1 MTNRSIERKILL
13 FDKLIEKVENLK
25 QQGKVVVQTHG
36 VFDLIHP
43 GIIKHLNMSK
53 REGDVLIV
61 TVIKDKDVRKG
72 PGRPIFPENYRVENV
87 AALEQVDFTCLV
99 DDETP
104 FECIQRIKPDVF
116 SKGRSHKRRAQDL
129 GIYEKNLEK
138 EKKFYFGQGRICETG
153 GISFSSS
160 RIINN
165 FLDVYPEETRKFL
178 QDFSEKYSFDY
189 IMEKVDELKKMKI
202 LLLGDGIIDEYHYV
216 ATMGKSS
223 KANLVVN
230 KYLTHEI
237 FAGGVFAIA
246 NHIAGLCEEIQLVT
260 VLGREDTRED
270 FILNSLKPN
279 VRSQFF
285 YREDGPT
292 IVKKRYIHSYL
303 NQKLFE
309 INYLEDAF
317 INNRIEMEIIKYLE
331 SEIENYDLVLISD
344 FGHGFITEKIFSI
357 IEKHSK
363 TFGINTQ
370 TNGANV
376 GYNLITKYHNPNYVC
391 LDELEIRLAAQEKF
405 TDIKDV
411 IKKISKS
418 INSDYLIATLGKGG
432 SIGINRKG
440 ETNRTPIFSSKVI
453 DTVGAGDA
461 FFAYTA
467 PCFAIGHPLD
477 LVSFIGNAVGALA
490 VQIVGNKK
498 SVEKYELLDFV
509 HTILK

>member
-1 MTNRSIERKILL
+1 MESKILL

-25 QQGKVVVQTHG
+25 KQGKVVVQTHG

-43 GIIKHLNMSK
+43 GIIKHINLSK
-53 REGDVLIV
+53 SEGDVLIV
-61 TVIKDKDVRKG
+61 TVIKDKDVRRG
-72 PGRPIFPENYRVENV
+72 PGRPIFPEDYRAANV
-87 AALEQVDFTCLV
+87 AALEQVDYACLV

-116 SKGRSHKRRAQDL
+116 SKGKSYKRRAQDREVF
-129 GIYEKNLEK
+129 EKTLDE
-138 EKKFYFGQGRICETG
+138 EKKYFFGQGRICETDG
-153 GISFSSS
+153 VTFSSS
-160 RIINN
+160 QIINN
-165 FLDVYPEETRKFL
+165 FLDVYPEETREFVH
-178 QDFSEKYSFDY
+178 DFSKKYSFDY
-189 IMEKVDELKKMKI
+189 IQEKVDELGKMKI

-216 ATMGKSS
+216 ATMGKSA

-246 NHIAGLCEEIQLVT
+246 NHIAGLCEEVQLVT
-260 VLGREDTRED
+260 VLGREDTRKD

-279 VRSQFF
+279 IKSQFF
-285 YREDGPT
+285 YRDDGPT

-317 INNRIEMEIIKYLE
+317 INDSIEKEIMDYLE
-331 SEIENYDLVLISD
+331 AEIQNYDLVLISD

-391 LDELEIRLAAQEKF
+391 LDELEIRLAAQQRF
-405 TDIKDV
+405 ADIEEV
-411 IKKISKS
+411 IKKISVS

-498 SVEKYELLDFV
+498 SVEKHELLDFV
-509 HTILK
+509 HAILQ